1 MLSKHTNMRMSKIMI
16 TTKLPGILAVLV
28 LAGTLAACNTA
39 EGLGE
44 DIEAAGE
51 AIEEEAED

>member
-1 MLSKHTNMRMSKIMI
+1 MRMSKIMI
-16 TTKLPGILAVLV
+16 TTKLPEILAVLV